1 MLCAHMVIDLSWN
14 AYVHNAAM
22 SFRVHH
28 YIGSWETFRQPGFD
42 ARGKDMFD
50 KRNNVRDLVVDNTTP
65 RYSPSGDS
73 TWLTQFAKLVRKEKA
88 LELTQKMRIREELE
102 IDKVI
107 TEMGKGAQLHDW
119 DKLNKKPANNEKRI
133 I

>member
-1 MLCAHMVIDLSWN
+1 MA
-14 AYVHNAAM
+14 
-22 SFRVHH
+22 
-28 YIGSWETFRQPGFD
+28 
-42 ARGKDMFD
+42 
-50 KRNNVRDLVVDNTTP
+50 
-65 RYSPSGDS
+65 
-73 TWLTQFAKLVRKEKA
+73 TQFAKLVGKKRA
-88 LELTQKMRIREELE
+88 LELTQKMRVSEELE